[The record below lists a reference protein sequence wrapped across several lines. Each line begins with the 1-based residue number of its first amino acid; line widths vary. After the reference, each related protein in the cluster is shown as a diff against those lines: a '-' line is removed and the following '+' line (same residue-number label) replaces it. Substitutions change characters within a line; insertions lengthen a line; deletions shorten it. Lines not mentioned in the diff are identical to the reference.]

1 MTPAQQSALE
11 SVAGRA
17 LTPTDIAAI
26 DALLPARQDVQ
37 IAAVLTAGQPP
48 RTVSV
53 AVEEVFDALFET
65 GDYVTLKQAQLS
77 GNALAVMAFGM
88 LADAKTIGPGK
99 VNLQSTVTTGML
111 DQLQAA
117 DLLSQAGRDALT
129 ARSTVAADPI
139 HYNAV
144 SDALNVAEG
153 RMVL

>member
-11 SVAGRA
+11 AVCGRA

-53 AVEEVFDALFET
+53 AVEDVFDALFET
-65 GDYVTLKQAQLS
+65 GDYAVLKQAQLA

-88 LADAKTIGPGK
+88 LSDAKSIGPGK
-99 VNLQSTVTTGML
+99 VNLYSPVTVGVL

-117 DLLSQAGRDALT
+117 LLLSQAGRDALAERSVVT
-129 ARSTVAADPI
+129 AEPI
-139 HYNAV
+139 HYNRV

>member
-53 AVEEVFDALFET
+53 AVEDVFDALFAS
-65 GDYVTLKQAQLS
+65 GDYVTLKTAQLA
-77 GNALAVMAFGM
+77 GNPLAVMAFGM
-88 LADAKTIGPGK
+88 LADAKSIGPGK
-99 VNLQSTVTTGML
+99 VNLASPVTVGML

-117 DLLSQAGRDALT
+117 DLLSQAGRDAIA
-129 ARSTVAADPI
+129 ARSIVAADQI
-139 HYNAV
+139 HYNRV

>member
-11 SVAGRA
+11 ALCGRA

-37 IAAVLTAGQPP
+37 IAAVLTAGQPHRELSLP
-48 RTVSV
+48 
-53 AVEEVFDALFET
+53 VEDVFDVLFAS
-65 GDYVTLKQAQLS
+65 GDYVTLKQAQLA

-88 LADAKTIGPGK
+88 LSDAKSIGPGK
-99 VNLQSTVTTGML
+99 VNLKSPVTAGML

-117 DLLSQAGRDALT
+117 DLLSQAGREALAERSVVT
-129 ARSTVAADPI
+129 AEPI
-139 HYNAV
+139 HYNRV

>member
-17 LTPTDIAAI
+17 LTPTDISAI

-53 AVEEVFDALFET
+53 AVEDVFDTLFAT
-65 GDYVTLKQAQLS
+65 GDYVTLKTAQLA
-77 GNALAVMAFGM
+77 GNSLAVMAFGI
-88 LADAKTIGPGK
+88 LADAKAIGPGK
-99 VNLQSTVTTGML
+99 VNLQSPVTVGML

-117 DLLSQAGRDALT
+117 ELLSQAGRDALD
-129 ARSTVAADPI
+129 ARAVVPAEPI
-139 HYNAV
+139 HYNTV